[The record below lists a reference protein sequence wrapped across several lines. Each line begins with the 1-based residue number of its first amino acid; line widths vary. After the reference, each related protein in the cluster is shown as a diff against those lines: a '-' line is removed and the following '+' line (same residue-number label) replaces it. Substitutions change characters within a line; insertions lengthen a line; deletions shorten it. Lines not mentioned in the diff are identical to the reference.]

1 MSNKINERHL
11 DEEFLNNLYTTDNPP
26 TASDIGAVSIN
37 ELATQIQ
44 SLIEQGVIEVSEPIY
59 QIGTNVLETIVN
71 NEYTMK
77 RGQYDYLYL
86 GMFMPK
92 YDGLVQI
99 KAQFKVSSSSGS
111 FCIINQGG
119 YTSRSVEVVMDEVST
134 LSQGA
139 KYNSNEVSS
148 AWSRNIGFSQ
158 TSYSTIAVETVVRK
172 GVPVVFLAHGGSSSD
187 TTIYCNSIK
196 IYADE
201 VR

>member
-1 MSNKINERHL
+1 
-11 DEEFLNNLYTTDNPP
+11 
-26 TASDIGAVSIN
+26 
-37 ELATQIQ
+37 
-44 SLIEQGVIEVSEPIY
+44 VIEVSEPIY

-119 YTSRSVEVVMDEVST
+119 YTNRSVEVVMDEVST

-172 GVPVVFLAHGGSSSD
+172 GVPVVFLAHGGSSND